1 MTQQNPLE
9 EILLQV
15 LKEKGFD
22 KLSQADQDM
31 YLAQFSAE
39 ADRRLSIALIPLL
52 SEAGMEE
59 HVEMLKNNATP
70 EQWTGFWNKNIENFP
85 VVVSKVLEDY
95 AAEIGA
101 AFNM

>member
-1 MTQQNPLE
+1 MPQQNPLE

-31 YLAQFSAE
+31 YLAQFTAE

-52 SEAGMEE
+52 SEEGMEE
-59 HVEMLKNNATP
+59 HVEMLKNNATA
-70 EQWTGFWNKNIENFP
+70 EQWTEFWNKNIEDFP
-85 VVVSKVLEDY
+85 AVVSKVLEDY
-95 AAEIGA
+95 TSEIGA